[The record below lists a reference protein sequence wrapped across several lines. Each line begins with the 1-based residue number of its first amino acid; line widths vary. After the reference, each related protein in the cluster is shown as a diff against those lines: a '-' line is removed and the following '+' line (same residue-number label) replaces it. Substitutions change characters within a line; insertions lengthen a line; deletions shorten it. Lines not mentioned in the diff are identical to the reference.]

1 MGCATPFSSRP
12 CPRHQPHRSSGTTR
26 ALSHSHPTSTS
37 VGGSV
42 HAQKLT
48 CYFAY
53 SQQRS
58 TPTLLSVNAGE
69 YIIVNK
75 HLMKELAASG
85 LWSEEMRHNIIA
97 NRGSI
102 QSIDI
107 IPEHTRAIFKTA
119 WEISQRAVLDM
130 SGERGAFICQSQ
142 SLNIHLDNPS
152 VAKLTSLHFHAW
164 HKVSRTQSC
173 ALVGQP
179 KRASCSFPLYTLY
192 QVHLHV
198 RHNFCSLRVSR
209 PAYIT

>member
-1 MGCATPFSSRP
+1 MGCVTPFSLRP
-12 CPRHQPHRSSGTTR
+12 CPRHQLHRSSGTTR

-42 HAQKLT
+42 HAQKFNVLFRRLT
-48 CYFAY
+48 ATL
-53 SQQRS
+53 S

-75 HLMKELAASG
+75 HLMKELAAAG

-107 IPEHTRAIFKTA
+107 IPQHTRAIFKTA

-130 SGERGAFICQSQ
+130 SAERGAFICQSQ

-164 HKVSRTQSC
+164 HKVS
-173 ALVGQP
+173 
-179 KRASCSFPLYTLY
+179 
-192 QVHLHV
+192 
-198 RHNFCSLRVSR
+198 
-209 PAYIT
+209 